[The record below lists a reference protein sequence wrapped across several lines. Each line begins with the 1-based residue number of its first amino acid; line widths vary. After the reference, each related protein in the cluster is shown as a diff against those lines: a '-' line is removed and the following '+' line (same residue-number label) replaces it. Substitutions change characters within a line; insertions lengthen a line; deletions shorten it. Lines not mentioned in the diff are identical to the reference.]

1 MQCNK
6 IYNFFKKSHK
16 VYKLKI
22 KMLNINKI
30 KNAIED
36 SRMTQDEIAKKCGFS
51 RTTLNNL
58 LSGADVKISTI
69 VKLSE
74 VLGIPTAEF
83 FSDDDN
89 LIRTDYK
96 QSKNDVSSLMA
107 ILSRFLRNQEQYQ
120 EIMKDMMAIY
130 ERINSK

>member
-1 MQCNK
+1 
-6 IYNFFKKSHK
+6 
-16 VYKLKI
+16 
-22 KMLNINKI
+22 MLNINKI

>member
-6 IYNFFKKSHK
+6 IYIFFKKSHK

>member
-1 MQCNK
+1 
-6 IYNFFKKSHK
+6 
-16 VYKLKI
+16 
-22 KMLNINKI
+22 MLNINKI
-30 KNAIED
+30 KIAIKN
-36 SRMTQDEIAKKCGFS
+36 SAMTHDEIAEKCGFS

-58 LSGADVKISTI
+58 LGGADVKISTI

-83 FSDDDN
+83 FSDEDTLLN
-89 LIRTDYK
+89 TYYK
-96 QSKNDVSSLMA
+96 ESKNDVSSLMA

-130 ERINSK
+130 ERINEK